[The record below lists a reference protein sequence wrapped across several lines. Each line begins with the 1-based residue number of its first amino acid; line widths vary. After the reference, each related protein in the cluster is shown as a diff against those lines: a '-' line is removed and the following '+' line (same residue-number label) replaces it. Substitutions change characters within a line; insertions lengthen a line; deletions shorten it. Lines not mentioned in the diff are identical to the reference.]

1 MSGAEASAKTLVE
14 QTQGR
19 GQWARRL
26 AVSSELD
33 RSVVPQGNTARGCP
47 AHLVRADGGGRWR
60 REQDRRRSK
69 VKMGGGIADSA
80 HGSRRTRK
88 IECARNESGHGGGA
102 PQCVAGG
109 PGATDVGVKCSERRV
124 PHERRQG
131 LQRVGHKPAAVARA
145 RDHPR
150 LARQEQ
156 HSGADI
162 RTARAMLRA
171 SHISAAPRSARM
183 QTCVSSWICS
193 AAASAPTRHRGR
205 PLDRRAAPPSSAKGS
220 RASEQGRQAH
230 GTRGARAQ
238 RPGFE

>member
-1 MSGAEASAKTLVE
+1 M
-14 QTQGR
+14 
-19 GQWARRL
+19 
-26 AVSSELD
+26 
-33 RSVVPQGNTARGCP
+33 PQGNTARGCP
-47 AHLVRADGGGRWR
+47 RIVGARTAIGGGDASRTGRRWI
-60 REQDRRRSK
+60 S
-69 VKMGGGIADSA
+69 KMGGGIADSA
-80 HGSRRTRK
+80 HRGRRTRK
-88 IECARNESGHGGGA
+88 VECASNESGHGGGA